1 MMRTTYYKRVSD
13 LKSRKDRAEVDLS
26 RLYEMRQ
33 ALIQKNLSG
42 VYSDEV
48 FKEQNKLIEEQIAS
62 IRMTK
67 DDELVNKYNIQSVV
81 EFMRA
86 KFSDLGKTY
95 QESNVTQ
102 IKVLLGSIFPS
113 GMVWGYP
120 GYSNQ
125 HISPLYQYIL
135 HFGDD
140 NVSFGDPMRN
150 RTAVTRM
157 RT

>member
-1 MMRTTYYKRVSD
+1 VCINLRNISACADSVYCLLLFDNSVLTIASVDCSFGLSMEFEFFLICES
-13 LKSRKDRAEVDLS
+13 LAHLGDRS
-26 RLYEMRQ
+26 KTITLYEMRQ

-120 GYSNQ
+120 GYSN
-125 HISPLYQYIL
+125 
-135 HFGDD
+135 
-140 NVSFGDPMRN
+140 
-150 RTAVTRM
+150 
-157 RT
+157 

>member
-1 MMRTTYYKRVSD
+1 
-13 LKSRKDRAEVDLS
+13 
-26 RLYEMRQ
+26 MRQ

-113 GMVWGYP
+113 VMVWGYP
-120 GYSNQ
+120 GYSN
-125 HISPLYQYIL
+125 
-135 HFGDD
+135 
-140 NVSFGDPMRN
+140 
-150 RTAVTRM
+150 
-157 RT
+157 